1 MTPQKTLFDNLPN
14 NRDLCK
20 NPTPGLK
27 WGLMLPGFKRF
38 VLIHLLKIG
47 EEYGKPGRGF
57 TLEKLVDVLKKSM
70 GDIVPGQVDLIVES
84 LIKEGYIHETSA
96 DTFRISDKVFND
108 LKRLDDIIF
117 SRGGRR

>member
-1 MTPQKTLFDNLPN
+1 MTPQKTLFENLPK

-20 NPTPGLK
+20 KPGPKLK

-38 VLIHLLKIG
+38 VLIHLSKVG
-47 EEYGKPGRGF
+47 DEYDKSGRGF
-57 TLEKLVDVLKKSM
+57 TLEKLVDALKKSM
-70 GDIVPGQVDLIVES
+70 GDIVPGQVEIIVES

-96 DTFRISDKVFND
+96 DTFRISDKVYD
-108 LKRLDDIIF
+108 ELKRLDDIIF

>member
-1 MTPQKTLFDNLPN
+1 MIPQKTLFDILPN
-14 NRDLCK
+14 NRVLSK
-20 NPTPGLK
+20 KSAPTLK

-38 VLIHLLKIG
+38 VLIHLSKVG
-47 EEYGKPGRGF
+47 DQYDKPGQGF
-57 TLEKLVDVLKKSM
+57 TLEKLVNALKKSM

>member
-1 MTPQKTLFDNLPN
+1 MTPQKTLYDNLSN

-20 NPTPGLK
+20 KPARGLK
-27 WGLMLPGFKRF
+27 WGLMQPGFKRF

-47 EEYGKPGRGF
+47 DEYDKSGRGF
-57 TLEKLVDVLKKSM
+57 ALEKLVDALKKSM

-84 LIKEGYIHETSA
+84 LINEGYIHETSA

-108 LKRLDDIIF
+108 LKRLDHIIF
-117 SRGGRR
+117 STGGRR